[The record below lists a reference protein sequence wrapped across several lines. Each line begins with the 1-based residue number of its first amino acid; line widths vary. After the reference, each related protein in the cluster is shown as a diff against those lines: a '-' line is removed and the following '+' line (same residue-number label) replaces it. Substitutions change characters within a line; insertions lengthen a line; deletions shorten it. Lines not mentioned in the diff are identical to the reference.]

1 MAIFSSITCILIA
14 EITVVENW
22 TTNKGCGIYRQLVRL
37 VVVVTTINMFMVNC
51 CEMYID
57 NNRYFSFVTRLK
69 RYLTGLT
76 INKKTNDL

>member
-22 TTNKGCGIYRQLVRL
+22 TRNKGCGIYRQLARL
-37 VVVVTTINMFMVNC
+37 VVTTINMFMVNY